1 MSEMTHNGRTMTTR
15 EWSRETG
22 ISVSCLE
29 SRKLYGWSDEKS
41 LTTPPQKKTP
51 RQTARAEI
59 DRIKAERGARRKA
72 IEKAVN
78 WALQHYPDCEIDA
91 MKARLLDELM
101 RRVKP
106 DA

>member
-1 MSEMTHNGRTMTTR
+1 MPT
-15 EWSRETG
+15 
-22 ISVSCLE
+22 
-29 SRKLYGWSDEKS
+29 
-41 LTTPPQKKTP
+41 
-51 RQTARAEI
+51 RAEI
-59 DRIKAERGARRKA
+59 DRIKAAKGARRKE

-78 WALQHYPDCEIDA
+78 WALERYPECENDA